1 MDVRLRPKAL
11 DDLNNI
17 IDYIAP
23 EEPVAALRIVDAI
36 ETFCLI
42 TLGDNP
48 HIGALHD
55 IVVQNDVV
63 ENIRIFP
70 LVGYR
75 ICYFVRDYSDDP
87 HIDVVRIL
95 HQARDVSKHLR
106 EFKS

>member
-1 MDVRLRPKAL
+1 MHVRLRPKAL
-11 DDLNNI
+11 DDLERI
-17 IDYIAP
+17 IDHIAP

-42 TLGDNP
+42 TLADNP
-48 HIGALHD
+48 QIGIA
-55 IVVQNDVV
+55 QNDVV

-75 ICYFVRDYSDDP
+75 ICYFVRDNPVDP

-106 EFKS
+106 EFRR

>member
-1 MDVRLRPKAL
+1 MDVRHVRIRPKTL
-11 DDLNNI
+11 DDLECI

-36 ETFCLI
+36 ETFCII
-42 TLGDNP
+42 TLRDNP
-48 HIGALHD
+48 HIGTVH
-55 IVVQNDVV
+55 NDVV
-63 ENIRIFP
+63 EGIRIFP

-75 ICYFVRDYSDDP
+75 ICYFVRDNTDDP

-106 EFKS
+106 EFRS